1 MLITN
6 WTPKDHPNIV
16 KLHSFFIV
24 EEHPYMAMEL
34 LTGREMFDLICDD
47 NEFELLTEC
56 VLKQLIQGF
65 AN

>member
-1 MLITN
+1 M
-6 WTPKDHPNIV
+6 
-16 KLHSFFIV
+16 FIQQ
-24 EEHPYMAMEL
+24 HPYMAMEL